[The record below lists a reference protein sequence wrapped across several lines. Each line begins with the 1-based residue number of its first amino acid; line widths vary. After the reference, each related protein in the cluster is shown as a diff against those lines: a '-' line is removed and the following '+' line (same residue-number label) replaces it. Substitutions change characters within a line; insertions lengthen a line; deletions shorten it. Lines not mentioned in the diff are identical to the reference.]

1 MKKTLRN
8 CFSGEPAKSPPE
20 EKVIP
25 IRLADS
31 EDLDDLDLEDNT
43 RASGPLKGCVDADL
57 RSEYENHFSPLKQE
71 PKRPAGSSVGTGARP
86 KSTESPTPTP
96 NPEPKQPSTPAHP
109 PSSLRKQVLICYL
122 IFQLREVKQTPFC

>member
-1 MKKTLRN
+1 MKKPLRY
-8 CFSGEPAKSPPE
+8 CFSSEPAKSPPE

-57 RSEYENHFSPLKQE
+57 RSEYENHFSPPKQE
-71 PKRPAGSSVGTGARP
+71 PKRPAGGNVGTGARP
-86 KSTESPTPTP
+86 KSTDSPTPIP
-96 NPEPKQPSTPAHP
+96 NPESIQPSTPAHP
-109 PSSLRKQVLICYL
+109 PSSLRKQVRSVISLFSFIE
-122 IFQLREVKQTPFC
+122 R